1 MINDSPLYDHL
12 IDAARAGKTLTY
24 KEIASI
30 LQLDVTKLE
39 DRKQIDHLLLD
50 IACRE
55 NAEGR
60 PLLSMLVVQPEIGY
74 PWKSIFLLA
83 REIGANNCCDERSFF
98 SYELKR
104 VHQYWKERA
113 RTYH

>member
-1 MINDSPLYDHL
+1 MINYSPLYDHL

-24 KEIASI
+24 KDIASI
-30 LQLDVTKLE
+30 LEMDVNDRE
-39 DRKQIDHLLLD
+39 DRDQIDHILLD
-50 IACRE
+50 IACQE

-104 VHQYWKERA
+104 VHQYWRERVLA
-113 RTYH
+113 RH